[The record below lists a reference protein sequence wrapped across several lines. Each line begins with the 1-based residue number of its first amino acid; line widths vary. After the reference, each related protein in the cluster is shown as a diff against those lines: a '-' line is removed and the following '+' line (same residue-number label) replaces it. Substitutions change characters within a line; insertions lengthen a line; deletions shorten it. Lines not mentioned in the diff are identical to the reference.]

1 MIRRAFVLDLETDGK
16 TFCAVDRAT
25 AEDLTGAVRR
35 RQCFGSRGVV
45 DRPRRSGA
53 DARCAPRIAILCRSG
68 SVPGA
73 AFVRAVVW
81 TLCATR
87 VAPRPRIRRN
97 RSADGCPGRGLRAAC
112 ACLLFSCDS
121 RAAAHA
127 RRDGKSGFCADN
139 RRVCAPNIVVDR
151 CPATPPM
158 PVAAP
163 APRQPTESRPRHAAI
178 FCPRTRARARRRPLS
193 SRVIDFGDRDG
204 GVSPEDA
211 SGAAGR
217 GWHGAA
223 AARGGRQ
230 TRPLSGILAFRG
242 VWGGGAPL
250 RLVFRLW
257 AGAVVIT

>member
-127 RRDGKSGFCADN
+127 SRDGKSGFCADN

-151 CPATPPM
+151 CPATPPDARGRTSAT
-158 PVAAP
+158 PADGEQAA
-163 APRQPTESRPRHAAI
+163 TCGYFLSTH
-178 FCPRTRARARRRPLS
+178 PRTRA
-193 SRVIDFGDRDG
+193 
-204 GVSPEDA
+204 
-211 SGAAGR
+211 
-217 GWHGAA
+217 
-223 AARGGRQ
+223 
-230 TRPLSGILAFRG
+230 
-242 VWGGGAPL
+242 
-250 RLVFRLW
+250 
-257 AGAVVIT
+257 